1 MQAAFLFLFQLKP
14 TDSSQTMAEK
24 PPEEGYISVVDEEP
38 EIFELLKW
46 DAPQTQKHHQNPH
59 PDHRGLEKGV
69 YTQLKDKSEQM
80 NQQKAPEEPMVQ
92 EKRSKPAETDPF
104 DLPDPTFIETYRL
117 SKDLARGLIEELKPV
132 MPESTKSIEF
142 SVESKVMAALAFFA
156 TGKYQKSIHGKTDP
170 NITQYFV
177 LSAVTQVTE
186 ALNNPALVKKYIHFP
201 HLRVE
206 RDNLKARFYM
216 KYGVPNVVGCIECT
230 HVPIARPDVDQKSH
244 FNKSYHS
251 KKAQIICD
259 SDLNIISV
267 DAIPGGLHS
276 HDTILN
282 QHAVKND
289 LESLN
294 NSGEQCWLIG
304 GPHYSQKPYI
314 MTPIPKITKKSPVSP
329 EKYYSTVHT
338 QTHSVILEAIKQL
351 KSRWKCLQAT
361 CNKQYDPNTVSN
373 MIVACCML
381 HNLCNRRGLPVAPL
395 TQTEERLEAMKQK
408 VANSPVSRK
417 QVEDPKGVQAR
428 QLLVDHLWN
437 ERKVTPDCGKKRKKP
452 VEERPPQPQ
461 PTHILHT
468 HTQQPH
474 THTQVTQHQPIMHEH
489 HLHHDDVN
497 KRPRIVM
504 NNPTYGLGVTSG
516 WGHFPP
522 H

>member
-1 MQAAFLFLFQLKP
+1 MQATFLFLFQLKS
-14 TDSSQTMAEK
+14 TDSSQTMAGK

-80 NQQKAPEEPMVQ
+80 NQQKAPEELMVQ

-104 DLPDPTFIETYRL
+104 DLPDPTFIERYRL

-267 DAIPGGLHS
+267 DAIPGGMHS
-276 HDTILN
+276 HNTILN

-329 EKYYSTVHT
+329 EKYYSTIHT
-338 QTHSVILEAIKQL
+338 QAHSAIIEAIKQL

-452 VEERPPQPQ
+452 VEERPPPPPPPHMLPPQ
-461 PTHILHT
+461 PPAHAQHAPLMHD
-468 HTQQPH
+468 QQL
-474 THTQVTQHQPIMHEH
+474 Q
-489 HLHHDDVN
+489 HDDAN
-497 KRPRIVM
+497 KRPRILM
-504 NNPTYGLGVTSG
+504 NTPSYGLGLTSG